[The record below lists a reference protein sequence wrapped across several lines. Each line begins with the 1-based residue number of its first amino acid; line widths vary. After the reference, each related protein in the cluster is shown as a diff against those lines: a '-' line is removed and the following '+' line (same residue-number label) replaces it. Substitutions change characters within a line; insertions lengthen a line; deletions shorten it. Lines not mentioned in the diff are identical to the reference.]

1 MAHSRLHML
10 GFDLFS
16 LLKTL
21 YLSRPCSPS
30 LKSDGH
36 AGYIYVIKLIMCQPR
51 TQALSSMRR
60 KDPGRGW
67 SRGSQILG
75 AKLKFR
81 QGRGSRGVYCLY
93 LKNCNCVF
101 DSDDK
106 IHICDTKLEMEELS
120 KIRICLYGTTSRVE

>member
-1 MAHSRLHML
+1 MLTVTTSTMAYFRQ
-10 GFDLFS
+10 
-16 LLKTL
+16 LK
-21 YLSRPCSPS
+21 
-30 LKSDGH
+30 
-36 AGYIYVIKLIMCQPR
+36 QPR

-75 AKLKFR
+75 AKLKFC
-81 QGRGSRGVYCLY
+81 QGRSGRGVYCLY

-106 IHICDTKLEMEELS
+106 IHICYTKLGMEELS
-120 KIRICLYGTTSRVE
+120 KIRICLYDTTSRVE